1 MWLLPERH
9 STGRPMATY
18 TQKLDTIIA
27 RAQDLHAE
35 AIDDGLD
42 NAATKL
48 EEAIEALK
56 AVEFGDPNPELDED

>member
-1 MWLLPERH
+1 
-9 STGRPMATY
+9 MAQTL
-18 TQKLDTIIA
+18 TQRLAKIIDH
-27 RAQDLHAE
+27 AQDLYSE

-56 AVEFGDPNPELDED
+56 VVEFGDPNPEFEEEGATAD

>member
-1 MWLLPERH
+1 MSQTL
-9 STGRPMATY
+9 TV
-18 TQKLDTIIA
+18 KLDKIIDQV
-27 RAQDLHAE
+27 QDLHAD

-56 AVEFGDPNPELDED
+56 AVEFNEPNSEYDAA